1 MNNTPL
7 QLYTY
12 YEKQKQIADR
22 FLRLRKELKLSRERV
37 SQLSGVPYETIR
49 RFERDGDISLSSLVK
64 LCMAM
69 QLYDDLD
76 NLFKERPVYKS
87 IEDVLNDSKN

>member
-76 NLFKERPVYKS
+76 NLFKEGPVYKS